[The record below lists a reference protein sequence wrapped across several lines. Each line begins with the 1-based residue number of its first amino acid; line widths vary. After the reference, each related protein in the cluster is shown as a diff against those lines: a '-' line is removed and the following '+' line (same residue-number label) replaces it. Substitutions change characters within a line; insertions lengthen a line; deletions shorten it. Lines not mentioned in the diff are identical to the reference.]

1 MKNHLSISPIDGR
14 YHDQTQFLHKYFSE
28 YALVKNRVRVEVEY
42 LIKLVDKILPNR
54 LTNVDRN
61 YLRLIYKNFS
71 EEDFQRIKRIENE
84 IKHDVK
90 AVEIFLRERVFEDL
104 KCYVHFGLTSQDV
117 NSISYSL
124 ALREWYSE
132 SGFTEIYNLKEQIE
146 SLSERW
152 WNIPMVSRTHGQLA
166 SPTRLGKEM
175 KVFSYRLERKEE
187 IIFTFAKFGGAVGN
201 ANAHYAAFPN
211 VDWEE
216 FFEQFVN
223 SFNLERSEWTTQID
237 SYDSYAERFNRLSE
251 ICTILLDFS
260 RDIWQYISLDYLKL
274 RVEEHEVGSST
285 MPHKVNPIN
294 FENAEGN
301 LGIAIAL
308 FRHFSEKLPVSR
320 LQRDLSDSTVLRN
333 IGVPIAHMQ
342 IAINQLSEGLE
353 KLEANEEK
361 IRLDLYSDWSII
373 TEGIQTILRIHGF
386 DDAYDRLK
394 TFSRGK
400 SPLSLY
406 DVHKFIDS
414 LEIPEHINKEL
425 KLITPENYIGRN

>member
-1 MKNHLSISPIDGR
+1 MKSYLSISPIDGR
-14 YHDQTQFLHKYFSE
+14 YLDVTHRLSYYFSE
-28 YALVKNRVRVEVEY
+28 YALVKNRIKVEIEY
-42 LIKLVDKILPNR
+42 FIRLVDKILPER
-54 LTNVDRN
+54 LDYVEKK
-61 YLRLIYKNFS
+61 YLRLIYKNFD
-71 EEDFQRIKRIENE
+71 ENDFYEIKRIERE

-90 AVEIFLRERVFEDL
+90 AVEIFLRKKVFVDL
-104 KCYVHFGLTSQDV
+104 KGYVHFGLTSQDV
-117 NSISYSL
+117 NSVSYSL
-124 ALREWYSE
+124 SLREWYNE
-132 SGFTEIYNLKEQIE
+132 IGCTEIEEITKRIE

-175 KVFSYRLERKEE
+175 KVFSYRLKRKEE
-187 IIFTFAKFGGAVGN
+187 ILLTFAKFGGAVGN

-211 VDWEE
+211 IDWEE
-216 FFEQFVN
+216 FFEEFVN

-260 RDIWQYISLDYLKL
+260 RDIWQYISLDYLRL
-274 RVEEHEVGSST
+274 RVEDHEVGSST

-342 IAINQLSEGLE
+342 IAIDQLLEGME

-373 TEGIQTILRIHGF
+373 TEGIQTILRINGL

-394 TFSRGK
+394 DFSRGK